1 VTGAAILIVGGGISG
16 LTAAIAFAQ
25 KGIKTVLIERKTELA
40 DEGGIGLTLI
50 NNALRAL
57 DTIGLAQ
64 PFISSSIPADSLA
77 ICKPDGSLLMESPIA
92 RNGAPDLPGSVAT
105 SRSGFHAVIANA
117 AGVAGVDIR
126 CGLTVS
132 DWQEEPD
139 ALRVRFSD
147 GSEGQFGLM
156 IGADGL
162 YSATRARLFPQC
174 QPQPTGQAAWR
185 AECPRPEGVARS
197 HVHFGGKHGV
207 VGICPITHDRAYLY
221 IVENAPEFERRD
233 AETLHVQM
241 QEELAGYGGL
251 VAHLSAQLD
260 AQSKVSL
267 RQLEWLLAPE
277 PWGKGRVVLI
287 GDAAHANPPVLAQGA
302 AMGIEDAIV
311 LAEEYARDHA
321 AEAAILRFSKRRYE
335 RVKHVVETSC
345 QLAKWEVEHTP
356 GVDVPGV
363 IREATERLA
372 API

>member
-1 VTGAAILIVGGGISG
+1 VTGEAVLIVGGGISG
-16 LTAAIAFAQ
+16 LTAAIAFAR
-25 KGIKTVLIERKTELA
+25 KGISTVLIERKPELA

-57 DTIGLAQ
+57 DTIGVAQ
-64 PFISSSIPADSLA
+64 TCVRQGMPADSLA
-77 ICKPDGSLLMESPIA
+77 MCKPDGILFMESPIA
-92 RNGAPDLPGSVAT
+92 RTGRPDLPGSVAT
-105 SRSGFHAVIANA
+105 SRTGFHAIIAKA
-117 AGVAGVDIR
+117 AREAGVDIR

-132 DWQEEPD
+132 DWHERPD
-139 ALRVRFSD
+139 ALHVRFSD
-147 GSEGQFGLM
+147 DSEGRFGLM

-162 YSATRARLFPQC
+162 YSATRARLFPAC
-174 QPQPTGQAAWR
+174 EPQPTGQAAWR
-185 AECPRPEGVARS
+185 AECPRPEGVDRS
-197 HVHFGGKHGV
+197 HIHFGGKHGV
-207 VGICPITHDRAYLY
+207 VGICPITEDRAYLY
-221 IVENAPEFERRD
+221 IVENAPEFVRRD
-233 AETLHVQM
+233 AATLHVQM

-251 VAHLSAQLD
+251 VAQLSAQLD
-260 AQSKVSL
+260 AHSKVSL

-277 PWGKGRVVLI
+277 PWGKGHVVLI

-311 LAEEYARDHA
+311 LAEEYARDQS

-372 API
+372 EPI

>member
-1 VTGAAILIVGGGISG
+1 VTGEAVLIVGGGISG

-25 KGIKTVLIERKTELA
+25 KGIKTVLIERKAELA

-57 DTIGLAQ
+57 ETIGVAQ
-64 PFISSSIPADSLA
+64 TFVSSGVPADSLA
-77 ICKPDGSLLMESPIA
+77 MCKPDGSLFMESPIA

-105 SRSGFHAVIANA
+105 SRAGFHAIIAKA
-117 AGVAGVDIR
+117 AREAGVDIR

-132 DWQEEPD
+132 DWQEGSD
-139 ALRVRFSD
+139 VLNVRFSD
-147 GSEGQFGLM
+147 GSDGEFGLM

-162 YSATRARLFPQC
+162 YSATRARLFPEC

-185 AECPRPEGVARS
+185 AECSRPEGVDRS
-197 HVHFGGKHGV
+197 HIHFGGKHGV
-207 VGICPITHDRAYLY
+207 VGICPITRDRAYLY
-221 IVENAPEFERRD
+221 IVENTPEFARRD
-233 AETLHVQM
+233 AATLHLQM

-260 AQSKVSL
+260 ANSKVSR

-277 PWGKGRVVLI
+277 PWGKGCVVLI
-287 GDAAHANPPVLAQGA
+287 GDAAHANPPVIAQGA

-311 LAEEYARDHA
+311 LAEEYARDQS
-321 AEAAILRFSKRRYE
+321 AEPAILRFSKRRYE

-372 API
+372 EPI